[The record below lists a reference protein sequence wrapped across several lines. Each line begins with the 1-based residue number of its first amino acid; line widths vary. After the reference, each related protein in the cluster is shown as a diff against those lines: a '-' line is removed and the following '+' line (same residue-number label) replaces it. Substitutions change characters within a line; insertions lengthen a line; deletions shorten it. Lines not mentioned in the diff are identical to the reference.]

1 MQHASPAT
9 TELPSFQQAIATN
22 GWAVTAPMFDA
33 ATIAGLR
40 DDIAPLVQAGRGG
53 ARNLLDEP
61 RVAALAAAPPLRQL
75 AVAILGTGCFA
86 VRALFFDKTPDANW
100 KVIWHQDLTIAA
112 RVRPPTRRMVESF
125 TSSMRPNPWR
135 RRSSGIV
142 RLHKL

>member
-33 ATIAGLR
+33 ATIAELR

-61 RVAALAAAPPLRQL
+61 RIAAGTFLRQDARRELESYLAPRPHNRRSSPAAHPTHGRVIHIEYASQPLAPPLVWHRQ
-75 AVAILGTGCFA
+75 VA
-86 VRALFFDKTPDANW
+86 
-100 KVIWHQDLTIAA
+100 
-112 RVRPPTRRMVESF
+112 
-125 TSSMRPNPWR
+125 
-135 RRSSGIV
+135 
-142 RLHKL
+142 